1 MAENNTLKYALLAG
15 AGWFIYR
22 NFFSGTVPALAGGT
36 PATGPAPAPPVPA
49 SAAPAPAPP
58 AAAPAPPPAAPAP
71 PAAAPASPPPSPSNV
86 EAINKALEAQ
96 WNAAGKNVP
105 TILGG
110 AVSVKSKAGDS
121 GAYRLNFHQW
131 NYYRQSYA
139 DANSLPLAVYSPE
152 DLGEGD
158 GSKLYTAADYQG
170 VLLAKGEPG
179 ALGLGGIVPQGSPY
193 MVNGYALSTRPVLP
207 FRLVRGY

>member
-1 MAENNTLKYALLAG
+1 MAENNTLKYAALAG

-22 NFFSGTVPALAGGT
+22 NFFSGVLPAFAGGT
-36 PATGPAPAPPVPA
+36 PPTGPAAAPPIPA
-49 SAAPAPAPP
+49 SAAPAPAPAP
-58 AAAPAPPPAAPAP
+58 PAPAPAPAAAP
-71 PAAAPASPPPSPSNV
+71 PAAAPPAPSPSNV

-96 WNAAGKNVP
+96 WNAAGKNVA
-105 TILGG
+105 TLLGG

-139 DANSLPLAVYSPE
+139 DANSLPLPVYSPD

-170 VLLAKGEPG
+170 VLLARGEPG
-179 ALGLGGIVPQGSPY
+179 ALGLGGIVPVGSPY

>member
-22 NFFSGTVPALAGGT
+22 NFFSGVVPALTGGT
-36 PATGPAPAPPVPA
+36 PATGPAVAPPTPAAYMPAPAPAAAPPAPPVV
-49 SAAPAPAPP
+49 SAPP
-58 AAAPAPPPAAPAP
+58 AAAP
-71 PAAAPASPPPSPSNV
+71 PPPSPSNV

-96 WNAAGKNVP
+96 WNAAGNNVA
-105 TILGG
+105 TLLGG
-110 AVSVKSKAGDS
+110 AVSVRSKAGDS

-139 DANSLPLAVYSPE
+139 DANSLPLPVYSPE

-170 VLLAKGEPG
+170 VLLARGEPG
-179 ALGLGGIVPQGSPY
+179 ALGLGGIVSVGSPY
-193 MVNGYALSTRPVLP
+193 IVNGHALSTRPVLP